1 MENVDVGSGDSG
13 RSGSSRDGR
22 NTYRSM
28 VMIKEEIRFALPTR
42 EQAITLA
49 NDMVDGP
56 GLVQKIHIGMSEK
69 PVCWLVDKPKKPL
82 SAEIIE
88 EIWAEFADLAGDL
101 PCGNLSKFVSAIE
114 REHGI
119 KSDD

>member
-1 MENVDVGSGDSG
+1 VENVDVGARDSG
-13 RSGSSRDGR
+13 RIWSGRDGR

-28 VMIKEEIRFALPTR
+28 VMSEDMKYKVTEHLLPLKLLGPNLEEVLNAAGFYRR
-42 EQAITLA
+42 
-49 NDMVDGP
+49 
-56 GLVQKIHIGMSEK
+56 
-69 PVCWLVDKPKKPL
+69 KPL
-82 SAEIIE
+82 TEEKIE

-119 KSDD
+119 KSDE